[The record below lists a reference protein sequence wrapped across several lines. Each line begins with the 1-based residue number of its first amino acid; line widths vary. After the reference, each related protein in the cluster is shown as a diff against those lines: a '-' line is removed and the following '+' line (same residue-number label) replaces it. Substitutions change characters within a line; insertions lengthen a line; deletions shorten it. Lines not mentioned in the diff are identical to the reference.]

1 MRYMNCA
8 AGELKRGINCMIIV
22 FKQLAVAAR
31 ASIDVPEYRNKYT
44 LMLEPVRDK
53 TTNLSI
59 VEYSTVHVR
68 YGIII
73 RVQVPY
79 SPEIKSS

>member
-44 LMLEPVRDK
+44 LNPSGTKLQIYLY
-53 TTNLSI
+53 TS
-59 VEYSTVHVR
+59 
-68 YGIII
+68 
-73 RVQVPY
+73 
-79 SPEIKSS
+79 